1 MRYFLPHL
9 FPVKSIFI
17 FRMNLEYFIA
27 KRIHFEKKGER
38 TVSRP
43 AVRIATIGIAVGV
56 AVMLI
61 AIAVVVGFKQ
71 EIRNK
76 TIGFGSH
83 FQITNF
89 DNNNSYEMQP
99 IKMNDT
105 LLNEVKSI
113 SHVKNV
119 QRFVTKPGIIK
130 TEEDFEGMVLKGVG
144 EEFDWEFFKSNL
156 IEGEILNLNDS
167 TAKNEVIISKMLAD
181 LLKLKLGDAFFTY
194 FFQEQV
200 RVRKF
205 TVKGIYST
213 NFAEYDKLFILTDIR
228 ITQRLNNWQPEYF
241 SGLEVLIDDFSQLDD
256 VHTNVYGI
264 FSNRFDEAGNG
275 YFVQD
280 IRQLNPQIFSWLDLL
295 DMNVWVI
302 LFLMLAVAGFN
313 MISGLLILILEKT
326 NMIGILKSYGAKNW
340 SIRKIF
346 LYESIFLIG
355 KGMLWG
361 NIIGLA
367 VCFIQYQFKL
377 IPLDPVSYYTSTV
390 PITFNWLYIILLNVG
405 TLITSILMLIGPSY
419 LITKISP
426 AAIMRYE

>member
-1 MRYFLPHL
+1 
-9 FPVKSIFI
+9 
-17 FRMNLEYFIA
+17 MNLEYFIA
-27 KRIHFEKKGER
+27 KRIHFEKKGEKN
-38 TVSRP
+38 VSRP

-61 AIAVVVGFKQ
+61 AIAVVIGFKQ

-83 FQITNF
+83 IQITNF

-99 IKMNDT
+99 IRMSDT
-105 LLNEVKSI
+105 LQNQLKAI
-113 SHVKNV
+113 PNV
-119 QRFVTKPGIIK
+119 RHIQRFVTKPGIIK
-130 TEEDFEGMVLKGVG
+130 TENDFQGMILKGVG
-144 EEFDWEFFKSNL
+144 PEFDWSFFKSNL
-156 IEGEILNLNDS
+156 LEGDILNLNDS
-167 TAKNEVIISKMLAD
+167 TPVNEAIISKSIAD
-181 LLKLKLGDAFFTY
+181 MMGLKLGDSFLTY
-194 FFQEQV
+194 FLQDQI
-200 RVRKF
+200 RARKF

-213 NFAEYDKLFILTDIR
+213 NFADYDKLFVITDIR
-228 ITQRLNNWQPEYF
+228 IAQRLNGWDQEYF
-241 SGLEVLIDDFSQLDD
+241 SGMEILITDFNYLDGVSD
-256 VHTNVYGI
+256 QVYALAA
-264 FSNRFDEAGNG
+264 NRFDAEGNG
-275 YFVQD
+275 YFIQT

-302 LFLMLAVAGFN
+302 LLLMLAVAGFN

-326 NMIGILKSYGAKNW
+326 NMIGILKSYGAGNW

-361 NIIGLA
+361 NIIGLLI
-367 VCFIQYQFKL
+367 CFVQFQFKI

-390 PITFNWLYIILLNVG
+390 PITFNWLYIVLLNAG
-405 TLITSILMLIGPSY
+405 TLIVSVLMLIGPSY
-419 LITKISP
+419 LISKISP

>member
-1 MRYFLPHL
+1 
-9 FPVKSIFI
+9 
-17 FRMNLEYFIA
+17 MNLEYFIA
-27 KRIHFEKKGER
+27 KRIHFEKKGEKN
-38 TVSRP
+38 VSRP

-61 AIAVVVGFKQ
+61 AIAVVIGFKQ

-83 FQITNF
+83 IQITNF

-99 IKMNDT
+99 IRMSDT
-105 LLNEVKSI
+105 LQNQLKAI
-113 SHVKNV
+113 PNV
-119 QRFVTKPGIIK
+119 RHIQRFVTKPGIIK
-130 TEEDFEGMVLKGVG
+130 TENDFQGMILKGVG
-144 EEFDWEFFKSNL
+144 PEFDWSFFKSNL

-167 TAKNEVIISKMLAD
+167 TPVNEAIISKSIAD
-181 LLKLKLGDAFFTY
+181 MMGLKLGDSFLTY
-194 FFQEQV
+194 FLQDQI
-200 RVRKF
+200 RARKF

-213 NFAEYDKLFILTDIR
+213 NFADYDKLFVITDIR
-228 ITQRLNNWQPEYF
+228 IAQRLNGWDQEYF
-241 SGLEVLIDDFSQLDD
+241 SGMEILITDFNYLDGVSD
-256 VHTNVYGI
+256 QVYALAA
-264 FSNRFDEAGNG
+264 NRFDAEGNG
-275 YFVQD
+275 YFIQT

-302 LFLMLAVAGFN
+302 LLLMLAVAGFN

-326 NMIGILKSYGAKNW
+326 NMIGILKSYGAGNW
-340 SIRKIF
+340 SIHKIF

-361 NIIGLA
+361 NIIGLLI
-367 VCFIQYQFKL
+367 CFVQYQFKI

-390 PITFNWLYIILLNVG
+390 PITFNWLYIVLLNAG
-405 TLITSILMLIGPSY
+405 TLIVSVLMLIGPSY

>member
-1 MRYFLPHL
+1 
-9 FPVKSIFI
+9 
-17 FRMNLEYFIA
+17 MNLEYFIA

-38 TVSRP
+38 NVSRP
-43 AVRIATIGIAVGV
+43 AVRIATIGIAVGM

-83 FQITNF
+83 IQITNF

-99 IKMNDT
+99 VKINDT
-105 LLNEVKSI
+105 LMNDIRAIPDIK
-113 SHVKNV
+113 HV

-130 TEEDFEGMVLKGVG
+130 TDEDFQGMVLKGVG
-144 EEFDWEFFKSNL
+144 AEFDWDFFKSNL
-156 IEGEILNLNDS
+156 VEGEVLNLNDS
-167 TAKNEVIISKMLAD
+167 ASINEVIISQSLAEM
-181 LLKLKLGDAFFTY
+181 LKLKLGDSFFTY
-194 FFQEQV
+194 FFQEQI
-200 RVRKF
+200 RARKF
-205 TVKGIYST
+205 TIKGIYST

-228 ITQRLNNWQPEYF
+228 IAQRLNSWQPEYF
-241 SGLEVLIDDFSQLDD
+241 SGLEILIQDFNLLDK
-256 VHTNVYGI
+256 VNMEVY
-264 FSNRFDEAGNG
+264 SVVANKFDEEGNG
-275 YFVQD
+275 YFIQN

-361 NIIGLA
+361 NLIGLL

-377 IPLDPVSYYTSTV
+377 IPLDPVSYYTTTV
-390 PITFNWLYIILLNVG
+390 PITFNWLYIILLNAG
-405 TLITSILMLIGPSY
+405 TLVTSVLMLIGPSY

>member
-1 MRYFLPHL
+1 
-9 FPVKSIFI
+9 
-17 FRMNLEYFIA
+17 MNLEYFIA
-27 KRIHFEKKGER
+27 KRIHFEKKGEKN
-38 TVSRP
+38 VSRP

-61 AIAVVVGFKQ
+61 AIAVVIGFKQ

-83 FQITNF
+83 IQITNF

-99 IKMNDT
+99 IRMSDT
-105 LLNEVKSI
+105 LQNQLKAI
-113 SHVKNV
+113 PNV
-119 QRFVTKPGIIK
+119 RHIQRFVTKPGIIK
-130 TEEDFEGMVLKGVG
+130 TENDFQGMILKGVG
-144 EEFDWEFFKSNL
+144 PEFDWSFFKSNL
-156 IEGEILNLNDS
+156 LEGDILNLNDS
-167 TAKNEVIISKMLAD
+167 TPVNEAIISKSIAD
-181 LLKLKLGDAFFTY
+181 MMGLKLGDSFLTY
-194 FFQEQV
+194 FLQDQI
-200 RVRKF
+200 RARKF

-213 NFAEYDKLFILTDIR
+213 NFADYDKLFVITDIR
-228 ITQRLNNWQPEYF
+228 IAQRLNGWDQEYF
-241 SGLEVLIDDFSQLDD
+241 SGMEILITDFNYLDGVSD
-256 VHTNVYGI
+256 QVYALAA
-264 FSNRFDEAGNG
+264 NRFDAEGNG
-275 YFVQD
+275 YFIQT

-302 LFLMLAVAGFN
+302 LLLMLAVAGFN

-326 NMIGILKSYGAKNW
+326 NMIGILKSYGAGNW

-361 NIIGLA
+361 NIIGLLI
-367 VCFIQYQFKL
+367 CFVQYQFKI

-390 PITFNWLYIILLNVG
+390 PITFNWLYIVLLNAG
-405 TLITSILMLIGPSY
+405 TLIVSVLMLIGPSY

>member
-1 MRYFLPHL
+1 
-9 FPVKSIFI
+9 
-17 FRMNLEYFIA
+17 MNLEYFIA
-27 KRIHFEKKGER
+27 KRIHFEKKGEKN
-38 TVSRP
+38 VSRP

-61 AIAVVVGFKQ
+61 AIAVVIGFKQ

-83 FQITNF
+83 IQITNF

-99 IKMNDT
+99 IRMSDT
-105 LLNEVKSI
+105 LQNQLKAI
-113 SHVKNV
+113 PNV
-119 QRFVTKPGIIK
+119 RHIQRFVTKPGIIK
-130 TEEDFEGMVLKGVG
+130 TENDFQGMILKGVG
-144 EEFDWEFFKSNL
+144 PEFDWSFFKSNL

-167 TAKNEVIISKMLAD
+167 TPVNEAIISKSIAD
-181 LLKLKLGDAFFTY
+181 MMGLKLGDSFLTY
-194 FFQEQV
+194 FLQDQI
-200 RVRKF
+200 RARKF

-213 NFAEYDKLFILTDIR
+213 NFADYDKLFVITDIR
-228 ITQRLNNWQPEYF
+228 IAQRLNGWDQEYF
-241 SGLEVLIDDFSQLDD
+241 SGMEILITDFNYLDGVSD
-256 VHTNVYGI
+256 QVYALAA
-264 FSNRFDEAGNG
+264 NRFDAEGNG
-275 YFVQD
+275 YFIQT

-302 LFLMLAVAGFN
+302 LLLMLAVAGFN

-326 NMIGILKSYGAKNW
+326 NMIGILKSYGAGNW

-361 NIIGLA
+361 NIIGLLI
-367 VCFIQYQFKL
+367 CFVQYQFK
-377 IPLDPVSYYTSTV
+377 IFPLDPVSYYTSTV
-390 PITFNWLYIILLNVG
+390 PITFNWLYIVLLNAG
-405 TLITSILMLIGPSY
+405 TLIVSVLMLIGPSY
-419 LITKISP
+419 LISKISP

>member
-1 MRYFLPHL
+1 
-9 FPVKSIFI
+9 
-17 FRMNLEYFIA
+17 MNLEYFIA
-27 KRIHFEKKGER
+27 KRIHFEKKGEKN
-38 TVSRP
+38 VSRP

-61 AIAVVVGFKQ
+61 AIAVVIGFKQ

-83 FQITNF
+83 IQITNF

-99 IKMNDT
+99 IRMSDT
-105 LLNEVKSI
+105 LQNQLKAI
-113 SHVKNV
+113 PNV
-119 QRFVTKPGIIK
+119 RHIQRFVTKPGIIK
-130 TEEDFEGMVLKGVG
+130 TENDFQGMILKGVG
-144 EEFDWEFFKSNL
+144 PEFDWSFFKSNL

-167 TAKNEVIISKMLAD
+167 TPVNEAIISKSIAD
-181 LLKLKLGDAFFTY
+181 MMGLKLGDSFLTY
-194 FFQEQV
+194 FLQDQI
-200 RVRKF
+200 RARKF

-213 NFAEYDKLFILTDIR
+213 NFADYDKLFVITDIR
-228 ITQRLNNWQPEYF
+228 IAQRLNGWDQEYF
-241 SGLEVLIDDFSQLDD
+241 SGMEILITDFNYLDGVSD
-256 VHTNVYGI
+256 QVYALAA
-264 FSNRFDEAGNG
+264 NRFDAEGNG
-275 YFVQD
+275 YFIQT

-302 LFLMLAVAGFN
+302 LLLMLAVAGFN

-326 NMIGILKSYGAKNW
+326 NMIGILKSYGAGNW

-361 NIIGLA
+361 NIIGLLI
-367 VCFIQYQFKL
+367 CFVQYQFKI

-390 PITFNWLYIILLNVG
+390 PITFNWLYIVLLNAG
-405 TLITSILMLIGPSY
+405 TLIVSVLMLIGPSY

-426 AAIMRYE
+426 ASIMRYE